1 MPTDNPSLNPP
12 VQYSLLWL
20 IIGIAL
26 VLGIL
31 GWYGLLFWL
40 TRRRK
45 VNSLAN
51 QGLASS
57 GSDLDRLKQKYLAL
71 IDECYQSYSKKQT
84 SLRGLHRGL
93 SMTVRYFVFEA
104 KHFPAPRLTLSDLK
118 RAPYP
123 HLTKVITDLY
133 AKEFARIEHGE
144 PLEAVEAAKDM
155 VRQWV

>member
-1 MPTDNPSLNPP
+1 MPEDNTTLNPP
-12 VQYSLLWL
+12 IQYSILWL

-26 VLGIL
+26 VVGIL
-31 GWYGLLFWL
+31 AWYGLLFWL

-45 VNSLAN
+45 VNTLAN
-51 QGLASS
+51 QGLATS
-57 GSDLDRLKQKYLAL
+57 GSELDRLKAKYLAL
-71 IDECYQSYSKKQT
+71 IDECYQSYTKKQT

-118 RAPYP
+118 HAPYP
-123 HLTKVITDLY
+123 QLTKVISDLY
-133 AKEFARIEHGE
+133 AKEFALIEHGD
-144 PLEAVEAAKDM
+144 PLEAVEAAKEM